1 MKWNKSRIRL
11 RFEGSCLKQEDT
23 APFMPN
29 NVVNLVIVYEL
40 DTWSQ
45 DLNAKFT
52 LKDCLSGNVELTKNA
67 DHDKHSYSECGIV
80 S

>member
-1 MKWNKSRIRL
+1 
-11 RFEGSCLKQEDT
+11 
-23 APFMPN
+23 MPN